1 MLGVVL
7 VALAALGLPLALLSV
22 RLVADDAHAEL
33 QREAEAVAYS
43 VENSVLADT
52 VTAQALDSIT
62 PDNRRVVVVLGDG
75 GRVTTG
81 ADVGAHPY
89 TATVPLV
96 RGATLEI
103 ERNRGEV
110 VSRELRSVLL
120 VLVAAL
126 LAAAIGV
133 AVAVRLAR
141 RLSDPLLALSRRSAL
156 LGAGDFQPYA
166 ERYGIPELDDVAD
179 VLDVSGSRL
188 AQLVQRERDLVGDIS
203 HQLRSRLTA
212 MSMRLEEIAT
222 TSGDPMSRREGQ
234 AALEQA
240 DRLSEVIDELL
251 AQNRDKRFSASEP
264 VDIDEELMALRAEW
278 GPPLRAAGRRLV
290 VDGAQAVWA
299 QSTPGR
305 LHQCLGVLVDNA
317 LVHGGGTVT
326 VHVRQTEANVVLYV
340 ADEGPGVPAELVPEV
355 FSRGVSGADGTGL
368 GLGLARALVDAD
380 GGRLELRTARPATF
394 ALYLRRAAVAAEP
407 GSSGSDAEGTDAEG
421 TDADGSDPV
430 GSNSVGSKPVGPGC
444 AGPDADRGAL
454 AGRRSSDVP
463 VDPGGSPSNS
473 ASSTASCPSARNTQ
487 RL

>member
-7 VALAALGLPLALLSV
+7 VALAALGLPLAFLSV

-33 QREAEAVAYS
+33 QREAEVVAYS
-43 VENSVLADT
+43 VENSVLAGT
-52 VTAQALDSIT
+52 VDAQALEALT

-75 GRVTTG
+75 RRVSAG
-81 ADVGAHPY
+81 DGVGARPY
-89 TATVPLV
+89 TAMVPLV
-96 RGATLEI
+96 RGATLQI
-103 ERNRGEV
+103 ARDRGEV
-110 VSRELRSVLL
+110 FSREMRSVLL

-141 RLSDPLLALSRRSAL
+141 RLSDPLLALAGRAAL
-156 LGAGDFQPYA
+156 LGAGDFQPYD

-222 TSGDPMSRREGQ
+222 TSDDPMSRHEGQ

-251 AQNRDKRFSASEP
+251 AQNRDKRLGASEP
-264 VDIDEELMALRAEW
+264 IDIDEELAALRAEW
-278 GPPLRAAGRRLV
+278 EPPLRAAGRRLV
-290 VDGAQAVWA
+290 VDGARGVSALA
-299 QSTPGR
+299 TPGR

-326 VHVRQTEANVVLYV
+326 VHVRQAETNVVLHV
-340 ADEGPGVPAELVPEV
+340 ADQGPGVPAELVPEV

-394 ALYLRRAAVAAEP
+394 ALYLRRADVPAEP
-407 GSSGSDAEGTDAEG
+407 DFT
-421 TDADGSDPV
+421 
-430 GSNSVGSKPVGPGC
+430 
-444 AGPDADRGAL
+444 GPDATGPDATGPDATGPD
-454 AGRRSSDVP
+454 ATGPGTTGGEPADPRSDDEPLDAADS
-463 VDPGGSPSNS
+463 SSS
-473 ASSTASCPSARNTQ
+473 SLSSTASPPSARNTQ